1 MSDCEWIAQV
11 PHVKKAT
18 VSDAL
23 RSLMINEQMS
33 EALVFL
39 SESLICSFA
48 HKKRAIWS
56 KNLPKIVFL
65 ERFLKFFYKTSD
77 LLIPSG
83 HLPKMSD
90 VSESLRSITKNE
102 QMSEWSNR
110 SFFERI
116 ANSLI
121 ICSLFRKKR
130 AIHSRKPKSKFP
142 TLRVT

>member
-65 ERFLKFFYKTSD
+65 ERFLKFFFIKRAICSFPQVTYQKWVMWANR
-77 LLIPSG
+77 SG
-83 HLPKMSD
+83 QSPKMSKWAND
-90 VSESLRSITKNE
+90 RIACFLSKSLIRSLFAHCFAKNE
-102 QMSEWSNR
+102 QFTQENR
-110 SFFERI
+110 W
-116 ANSLI
+116 ANSQP
-121 ICSLFRKKR
+121 CE
-130 AIHSRKPKSKFP
+130 
-142 TLRVT
+142 